1 MYLGMN
7 TGKYRVQLEAILQA
21 LHILHTMKWRT
32 RNDIVLQVED
42 ALLASVR
49 EWFNFVVDR
58 IPTQVIKKYSIV
70 FVCLKGHGNEADFLG
85 FCRNW
90 FLIDPLHYLSSR
102 SDLVVDS
109 PTRRAGESLWNRY
122 SNFLKFFIKLQH
134 FKRPNQH
141 CKGST

>member
-1 MYLGMN
+1 MN

-58 IPTQVIKKYSIV
+58 IPTQVNKKI
-70 FVCLKGHGNEADFLG
+70 L
-85 FCRNW
+85 
-90 FLIDPLHYLSSR
+90 
-102 SDLVVDS
+102 
-109 PTRRAGESLWNRY
+109 T
-122 SNFLKFFIKLQH
+122 
-134 FKRPNQH
+134 QH
-141 CKGST
+141 CFRPTIVLSLIYF

>member
-58 IPTQVIKKYSIV
+58 IPTQVIRK
-70 FVCLKGHGNEADFLG
+70 CNAA
-85 FCRNW
+85 
-90 FLIDPLHYLSSR
+90 LIL
-102 SDLVVDS
+102 
-109 PTRRAGESLWNRY
+109 
-122 SNFLKFFIKLQH
+122 I
-134 FKRPNQH
+134 
-141 CKGST
+141 

>member
-1 MYLGMN
+1 MLFLIVNLMLKIFRKHRMYLGMN

-58 IPTQVIKKYSIV
+58 IPTQVI
-70 FVCLKGHGNEADFLG
+70 
-85 FCRNW
+85 R
-90 FLIDPLHYLSSR
+90 
-102 SDLVVDS
+102 
-109 PTRRAGESLWNRY
+109 
-122 SNFLKFFIKLQH
+122 KF
-134 FKRPNQH
+134 
-141 CKGST
+141 